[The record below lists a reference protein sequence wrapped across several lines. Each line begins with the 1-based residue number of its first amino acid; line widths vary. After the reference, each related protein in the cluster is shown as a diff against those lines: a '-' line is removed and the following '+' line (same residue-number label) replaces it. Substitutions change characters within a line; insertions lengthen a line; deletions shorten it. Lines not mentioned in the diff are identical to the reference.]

1 MLSARETEISSTLLL
16 SWSSDLDRVGYI
28 KPNSLENYCEIVI
41 CTKTIMSG
49 NDPVPNRVWSSRGS
63 RDSLVKEFGPQAMA
77 EVAAAA
83 EKERQRPALASAAS
97 AASAVGC
104 GASKPP
110 LYYRENSLD
119 RDRLF
124 ALHLRPQRPLTRAN
138 AVAVPKTPDQA

>member
-1 MLSARETEISSTLLL
+1 
-16 SWSSDLDRVGYI
+16 
-28 KPNSLENYCEIVI
+28 
-41 CTKTIMSG
+41 MSG

-110 LYYRENSLD
+110 LYYREYSQD

-138 AVAVPKTPDQA
+138 AVSVPKTPDQARTSYPAVNFKSKKKKLNLNGQGRFCLLFDCL

>member
-1 MLSARETEISSTLLL
+1 
-16 SWSSDLDRVGYI
+16 
-28 KPNSLENYCEIVI
+28 
-41 CTKTIMSG
+41 
-49 NDPVPNRVWSSRGS
+49 
-63 RDSLVKEFGPQAMA
+63 MA

-138 AVAVPKTPDQA
+138 AVAVPKTPDQAWTSYPAWKKKHKKLFQLKFMYSEKATKFCEISTNHLTGST

>member
-1 MLSARETEISSTLLL
+1 
-16 SWSSDLDRVGYI
+16 
-28 KPNSLENYCEIVI
+28 
-41 CTKTIMSG
+41 MSG

-110 LYYRENSLD
+110 LYYREYSQD

-138 AVAVPKTPDQA
+138 AVSVPKTPDQARTSYPASVHFFLVQEGKNGIFLPKLF